1 MAGKDGCDRKE
12 KMTIKEGYGKKKGI
26 QDEFHRKRGIRQK
39 EMDLAEMFNMT
50 GSEWSD
56 GKERMTGREEYDRT
70 GGIDRKLG
78 IYCKRKGVLFQERS
92 DMAETCGF
100 GSKIGI

>member
-50 GSEWSD
+50 GSE
-56 GKERMTGREEYDRT
+56 
-70 GGIDRKLG
+70 
-78 IYCKRKGVLFQERS
+78 
-92 DMAETCGF
+92 
-100 GSKIGI
+100 